1 MFVGRLTEAKQHL
14 IRLLF
19 AQLGSAPGV
28 ATQEVEITLTET
40 SKDPWGTRLQ
50 PGDEWVTATRYRCE
64 WSWGAKT
71 LQQVAHSG
79 NFGYIGDQLIKRH
92 ITMQK
97 RRRGLQ

>member
-19 AQLGSAPGV
+19 AQLESAPGV

-50 PGDEWVTATRYRCE
+50 PGDELVLSY
-64 WSWGAKT
+64 K
-71 LQQVAHSG
+71 V
-79 NFGYIGDQLIKRH
+79 
-92 ITMQK
+92 
-97 RRRGLQ
+97 